1 MSKFPVWM
9 QHPNVRPAFID
20 RQNPANS
27 RGVFLGPMQ
36 VYSDD
41 QVAQYEAQ
49 GYQVCASPDPRNYEV
64 EYGSGNRDVAYEHRD
79 YPMWVTP
86 DVMVA
91 DEAEH
96 KAWLARNT
104 PAEVVETAAEV
115 APPAAAPTDEV
126 AARRAKEAARMRDRR
141 AKLKAARQAA

>member
-49 GYQVCASPDPRNYEV
+49 GYQVCASPDPRNYQV
-64 EYGSGNRDVAYEHRD
+64 EYGSGNRDVAYKHEE

-86 DVMVA
+86 DVMVR
-91 DEAEH
+91 DESEH
-96 KAWLARNT
+96 KAWLARDT
-104 PAEVVETAAEV
+104 SAEVVEPAAEV
-115 APPAAAPTDEV
+115 APPAAAPTDELSV
-126 AARRAKEAARMRDRR
+126 RRARDAARMRERR
-141 AKLKAARQAA
+141 ARLKAAQQVA

>member
-1 MSKFPVWM
+1 M

-27 RGVFLGPMQ
+27 RGIFLGPMQ

-49 GYQVCASPDPRNYEV
+49 GYQLCVSPDPRNYEV
-64 EYGSGNRDVAYEHRD
+64 EYGSGNRDVAYEHQE

-86 DVMVA
+86 DVMVRNA
-91 DEAEH
+91 AEH
-96 KAWLARNT
+96 EAWRAGSAT
-104 PAEVVETAAEV
+104 AEVVETASEV
-115 APPAAAPTDEV
+115 APAGAAPTDEV
-126 AARRAKEAARMRDRR
+126 AARRAKDAARMREKR
-141 AKLKAARQAA
+141 ARLKAARQAA